1 MFPTLTLPAPDRG
14 PGGPDTRRARA
25 DRPAGVTKD
34 IPMVRYGSGRPHR
47 PLEQNSPAVHAR
59 GANQS
64 DLASIAVLMLG
75 DPGESPHC
83 RVCGL
88 GATSIATRA
97 PLSALYQS
105 SFLTS
110 TVESL
115 NIMYPACESASP
127 IVPSIIML
135 SRSGATRPRPRIRI
149 SGSIGA

>member
-25 DRPAGVTKD
+25 DRPAGNK
-34 IPMVRYGSGRPHR
+34 RHSHGGYGSGRPHR

-88 GATSIATRA
+88 GATIIATRA